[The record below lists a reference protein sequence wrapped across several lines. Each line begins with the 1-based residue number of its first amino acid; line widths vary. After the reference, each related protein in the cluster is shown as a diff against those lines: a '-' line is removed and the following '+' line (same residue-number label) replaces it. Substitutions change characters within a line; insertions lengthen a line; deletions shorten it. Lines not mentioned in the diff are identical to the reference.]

1 MRVFYHPD
9 FPKDIRKFE
18 AEYGRVS
25 TGLAARFREEVDA
38 ALAAIKTTPEAAG
51 HFVQVDSR
59 VVRAC
64 RRRNLRAFPFFVLY
78 GLTEEQLIIGSLIP
92 SRSDP
97 LTWLAR
103 FGAGVSR

>member
-18 AEYGRVS
+18 AEYGHVS
-25 TGLAARFREEVDA
+25 TG
-38 ALAAIKTTPEAAG
+38 LAAIKTTPEAAG

-59 VVRAC
+59 VVRAY